1 MFTSKHNPNGTSPHF
16 DNARLE
22 SLIAS
27 YQAGANPTA
36 ALTEIVELTQRRALT
51 LIRFN
56 GTKKYVPEDELLSD
70 VHSKLLRSVSR
81 FDPARGSAFTYL
93 SCLIQNTLR
102 SSVTNARKNAS
113 RFVELDAI
121 SDSLSINGEQESQ
134 DVVDDLIHRIKTTV
148 KTTLTDEAELSA
160 ARWYIESFCTDG
172 FQSPRN
178 NCANVAMAVFRL
190 APDRSREIF
199 DIVMLETRRILYD
212 FLPARSPIVPG
223 RLYGTRCAWMTQYR
237 PLLSESEF
245 TKFAVLMKGLS
256 PFLLMLISPESRSR
270 RQDRNPPIVRQN
282 LLWILHGHPDAK
294 PLFTL

>member
-1 MFTSKHNPNGTSPHF
+1 
-16 DNARLE
+16 
-22 SLIAS
+22 
-27 YQAGANPTA
+27 
-36 ALTEIVELTQRRALT
+36 LT

-56 GTKKYVPEDELLSD
+56 GTTRYVPEDELLSE
-70 VHSKLLRSVSR
+70 VNLKLLRAVGK
-81 FDPARGSAFTYL
+81 FNPARGSAFTYL

-113 RFVELDAI
+113 RFIELDATVANT
-121 SDSLSINGEQESQ
+121 LRTNGERESQ
-134 DVVDDLIHRIKTTV
+134 DVIEDLIHRIKTTV

-160 ARWYIESFCTDG
+160 ARWYIGSFCTDG

-178 NCANVAMAVFRL
+178 KCANAAMAVFRL

-223 RLYGTRCAWMTQYR
+223 RLYGTRCGWMAQYR

-245 TKFAVLMKGLS
+245 TKFVTLMKGLS

-294 PLFTL
+294 PLFEL